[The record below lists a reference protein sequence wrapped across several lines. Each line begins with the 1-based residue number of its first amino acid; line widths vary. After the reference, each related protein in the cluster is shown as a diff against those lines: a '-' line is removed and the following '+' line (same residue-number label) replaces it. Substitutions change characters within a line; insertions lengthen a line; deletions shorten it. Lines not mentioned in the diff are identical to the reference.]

1 MLMSEQH
8 CNSRW
13 LSPSSL
19 LNRRRYYLT
28 HDTKEGPYIMDQF
41 IEYQKRI
48 TSQFVTRFVKNVQVS
63 NTRRALQNLDDRTL
77 SDLGIHR
84 AQINS
89 YVADIYKDAA

>member
-1 MLMSEQH
+1 
-8 CNSRW
+8 
-13 LSPSSL
+13 
-19 LNRRRYYLT
+19 
-28 HDTKEGPYIMDQF
+28 MDQF

-48 TSQFVTRFVKNVQVS
+48 TSNIVTRFVKNVQVS

-84 AQINS
+84 TQINS

>member
-1 MLMSEQH
+1 MTL
-8 CNSRW
+8 
-13 LSPSSL
+13 
-19 LNRRRYYLT
+19 
-28 HDTKEGPYIMDQF
+28 KGPIIMDQF

-48 TSQFVTRFVKNVQVS
+48 TTNLVGRFVKNIQVS
-63 NTRRALQNLDDRTL
+63 NTRRALQQLDDRTL

>member
-1 MLMSEQH
+1 
-8 CNSRW
+8 
-13 LSPSSL
+13 
-19 LNRRRYYLT
+19 
-28 HDTKEGPYIMDQF
+28 MDQF

-77 SDLGIHR
+77 SDLGIQR